1 MREGRSKY
9 SSKAGDSMK
18 ALSMNDVDLNGKRVV
33 MRLDLNVPMKNGV
46 ISNDKRIRA
55 VLPTIRLALDRG
67 ASVIALSHLGRPVE
81 GEFDESFSLRPVAVR
96 LGELLGIPVRFVED
110 PFAGLDIRPGEVVLC
125 ENVRF
130 LKGEKKNNPELAAKL
145 AGLGDVYVMDAFGAA
160 HRAHASTEGAI
171 RAAKQAVAG
180 PLLLAEMEAATQVLE
195 HPTRPLYAIVGGSKV
210 STKLTVLENLIKHVD
225 GMIVGGGI
233 ANTFMLA
240 AGMNM
245 GRSLVEEDLVP
256 EAKRLMEL
264 AASRGVKLPLPLDVV
279 VAPGLD
285 QPEKAEVKMASE
297 LGPEDCV
304 LDIAEGS
311 VKNYAAMLAD
321 AGTIVWN
328 GPLGAFETVPF
339 DRGSRAVAEI
349 LAASPAY
356 TLVCGGDSIAAVEGF
371 GLGDKMDYLSTGG
384 GAFMEVLE
392 GKTLPSVA
400 ALADRAAC

>member
-1 MREGRSKY
+1 MREARSKY

-18 ALSMNDVDLNGKRVV
+18 SLSMNDVDLNGKRVV

>member
-1 MREGRSKY
+1 
-9 SSKAGDSMK
+9 MK

-110 PFAGLDIRPGEVVLC
+110 PFAGLDIRPGEIVLC

>member
-1 MREGRSKY
+1 MREARSKY

-349 LAASPAY
+349 LASSPAY

>member
-1 MREGRSKY
+1 MREARSKY

-130 LKGEKKNNPELAAKL
+130 LKGEKKNNPEVAAKL

-349 LAASPAY
+349 LAGSPAY

-371 GLGDKMDYLSTGG
+371 GLGEKMDYLSTGG

-400 ALADRAAC
+400 ALADRMAG